1 MKNTKI
7 LLLAAVCGLFLTV
20 ACDDDPP
27 APNDAMISSIT
38 ASGTSFEDGSTVTA
52 DLNGAA
58 SAEDVALNSVITI
71 VLDKEI
77 DPATAS
83 ASNITL
89 TANGEAVGIDVN
101 TTTSQVVIT
110 PQGDM
115 QRGTAH
121 TLTITG
127 IMAADGG
134 GFTTA
139 SRTFTTEGR
148 APVVVPNADNQL
160 LYFSFD
166 GSTADAMGSYTV
178 DNVIDVE
185 YGPDRFGQGNSS
197 AVFDGNTS
205 LIEVANGADL
215 MAGDDFTASFWMKTN
230 SADHVN
236 AEGNPAGMFVFGLA
250 AFEGFQFE
258 IPADFGSCKLA
269 MSYTNG
275 DEFLSED
282 LWFPG
287 NGQDRDNGGWQ
298 GWDFVANLEASG
310 GVAGLIKDQWVHI
323 VCTYDAASKVGQ
335 MYINGELMKSQDFN
349 LWPDGTPWQSISG
362 VAYDETAV
370 EPTWEKILAI
380 GFIKSADSQEWAD
393 TPWGDYYKPTANHYK
408 GDLDDIRFFDA
419 SFTSSDVEALYNAEK
434 P

>member
-7 LLLAAVCGLFLTV
+7 LLLAALCGLFITT

-27 APNDAMISSIT
+27 APNDAMISTIT
-38 ASGTSFEDGSTVTA
+38 ASGTSFEDGSTVNA

-71 VLDKEI
+71 VLDKDI
-77 DPATAS
+77 DPTSAS
-83 ASNITL
+83 AGNIIL
-89 TANGEAVGIDVN
+89 TADGETVGIDVN
-101 TTTSQVVIT
+101 TTTSQVVVT
-110 PQGDM
+110 PQGDL

-121 TLTITG
+121 TLTLTG

-134 GFTTA
+134 GFATV

-148 APVVVPNADNQL
+148 APVVPPNLENQL
-160 LYFSFD
+160 LYLNFD
-166 GSTADAMGSYTV
+166 GEATDVTGNYTLE
-178 DNVIDVE
+178 NVIDVT
-185 YGPDRFGQGNSS
+185 YGPDRYGQGNSS

-205 LIEVANGADL
+205 LIEVANAAEL
-215 MAGDDFTASFWMKTN
+215 MAGDDFTMSFWMKTN
-230 SADHVN
+230 STDHVN
-236 AEGNPAGMFVFGLA
+236 ADGNPAGMFVFGLA

-258 IPADFGSCKLA
+258 IPANFSSCKLA

-275 DEFLSED
+275 TESLSED

-298 GWDFVANLEASG
+298 GWDFVADLEGVG
-310 GVAGLIKDQWVHI
+310 GVPSLIQDKWVHI
-323 VCTYDAASKVGQ
+323 VCTYDAASKKGQ
-335 MYINGELMKSQDFN
+335 MYINGEIMKSQDFN
-349 LWPDGTPWQSISG
+349 LWPDGAPKQSITG

-380 GFIKSADSQEWAD
+380 GFIKSADSEQWAD

-419 SFTSSDVEALYNAEK
+419 SFTSADVESLYDAER